1 MQKRFE
7 GKLAMLTGVGSGIG
21 RASALR
27 LGQEGAQ
34 IFGCDIDTGGLAD
47 FEAEAKGAGIRV
59 DTHVL
64 DVADAGACRAAVDQ
78 AVEAGGKLDVLC
90 NIAGI
95 SKLDH
100 LANFSDEQWNRM
112 LGINLS
118 SVFFLSQAAMPHLIR
133 TKGCIVNLASTA
145 GLQGQA
151 YNAPYCATKAGVVM
165 LTKSMALEFAA
176 AGVRVNAL
184 CPGGVK
190 TPLLRA
196 TQAPEGAERK
206 LFARLMPFLPLA
218 EADEIATAVAYLASD
233 EARYATGV
241 AFPIDGGQT
250 I

>member
-7 GKLAMLTGVGSGIG
+7 GRLAMLTGVGSGIG

-27 LGQEGAQ
+27 LGSEGAHV
-34 IFGCDIDTGGLAD
+34 FGCDIDTSSLAD
-47 FEAEAKGAGIRV
+47 FEAEAKSAGIHV

-64 DVADAGACRAAVDQ
+64 DVADPDACRAAVVR
-78 AVEAGGKLDVLC
+78 AVDAGGKLDVLC

-100 LANFSDEQWNRM
+100 LGSFSDEQWSRM
-112 LGINLS
+112 LAINLS
-118 SVFFLSQAAMPHLIR
+118 SVFFLSQAAMPHLVE

-145 GLQGQA
+145 GLEGQA

-165 LTKSMALEFAA
+165 LSKSMALEFAA
-176 AGVRVNAL
+176 AGVRVNAV

-196 TQAPEGAERK
+196 TQMPEGADLK
-206 LFARLMPFLPLA
+206 LFHRLMPFLPLA
-218 EADEIATAVAYLASD
+218 DADEIATVVAYLASD
-233 EARYATGV
+233 EARYVTGV

>member
-1 MQKRFE
+1 
-7 GKLAMLTGVGSGIG
+7 MLTGVASGIG

-27 LGQEGAQ
+27 LGQEGAHV
-34 IFGCDIDTGGLAD
+34 FGCDIDAAGLAD
-47 FEAEAKGAGIRV
+47 FESEAKGAGIRV

-64 DVADAGACRAAVDQ
+64 DVADPEACRGAVAR
-78 AVEAGGKLDVLC
+78 AVETGGQLDVLC

-100 LANFSDEQWNRM
+100 LANFSDEQWSRM
-112 LGINLS
+112 LDINLS
-118 SVFFLSQAAMPHLIR
+118 SVFFLSQAAMPHLCESR
-133 TKGCIVNLASTA
+133 GCIVNLASTA

-165 LTKSMALEFAA
+165 LTKSMALEFAS

-190 TPLLRA
+190 TPLLEA
-196 TQAPEGAERK
+196 TASPEGAERK
-206 LFARLMPFLPLA
+206 LFSRLMPFLPLA
-218 EADEIATAVAYLASD
+218 EADEIATALAYLASED
-233 EARYATGV
+233 ARYATGV

>member
-1 MQKRFE
+1 
-7 GKLAMLTGVGSGIG
+7 
-21 RASALR
+21 
-27 LGQEGAQ
+27 
-34 IFGCDIDTGGLAD
+34 
-47 FEAEAKGAGIRV
+47 
-59 DTHVL
+59 
-64 DVADAGACRAAVDQ
+64 
-78 AVEAGGKLDVLC
+78 
-90 NIAGI
+90 
-95 SKLDH
+95 
-100 LANFSDEQWNRM
+100 
-112 LGINLS
+112 
-118 SVFFLSQAAMPHLIR
+118 
-133 TKGCIVNLASTA
+133 
-145 GLQGQA
+145 
-151 YNAPYCATKAGVVM
+151 VM

>member
-1 MQKRFE
+1 
-7 GKLAMLTGVGSGIG
+7 MLTGVASGIG
-21 RASALR
+21 RAAALR
-27 LGQEGAQ
+27 LGQEGAHV
-34 IFGCDIDTGGLAD
+34 FGCDIDTGGLAD
-47 FEAEAKGAGIRV
+47 FESEAKAAGIRI

-64 DVADAGACRAAVDQ
+64 DVAAPDACREAVAQ
-78 AVEAGGKLDVLC
+78 AVAAGGKLDVLC

-100 LANFSDEQWNRM
+100 LANFSDEQWSRM

-118 SVFFLSQAAMPHLIR
+118 SVFFLSQAAMPHLCKTR
-133 TKGCIVNLASTA
+133 GCIVNLASTA

-165 LTKSMALEFAA
+165 LTKSMALEFAS

-184 CPGGVK
+184 CPGGVN
-190 TPLLRA
+190 TPLLRS
-196 TQAPEGAERK
+196 TQAPDGAEAK

-218 EADEIATAVAYLASD
+218 EAEEIATALAYLASD
-233 EARYATGV
+233 DARYATGV

>member
-7 GKLAMLTGVGSGIG
+7 GRLAMVTGVGSGIG

-27 LGQEGAQ
+27 LGQEGAH
-34 IFGCDIDTGGLAD
+34 IFGCDIDTNGLAD
-47 FEAEAKGAGIRV
+47 FETEAKGAGIRV

-64 DVADAGACRAAVDQ
+64 DVADAGACRAAVAQ

-100 LANFSDEQWNRM
+100 LGNFSDEQWSQM
-112 LGINLS
+112 LATNLS
-118 SVFFLSQAAMPHLIR
+118 SVFFLSQAAMPHLTL

-145 GLQGQA
+145 GLEGQA

-165 LTKSMALEFAA
+165 LSKSMALEFAA

-184 CPGGVK
+184 CPGGVN
-190 TPLLRA
+190 TALLRA
-196 TQAPEGAERK
+196 TKMPEGADPR
-206 LFARLMPFLPLA
+206 LFARLMPFFPLA
-218 EADEIATAVAYLASD
+218 EADEIATAVAYLASED
-233 EARYATGV
+233 ARYVTGV

>member
-1 MQKRFE
+1 
-7 GKLAMLTGVGSGIG
+7 MLTGVGSGIG

-27 LGQEGAQ
+27 LGQEGAH

-64 DVADAGACRAAVDQ
+64 DVAEPDACRTAIAQ

-100 LANFSDEQWNRM
+100 LANFSDEQWDRM

-118 SVFFLSQAAMPHLIR
+118 SVFFLSQAAMPHLIQ
-133 TKGCIVNLASTA
+133 TQGCIVNLASSA

-196 TQAPEGAERK
+196 TKAPEGAERK